1 MASSKVVPWWHA
13 ETQDSTCPPSSR
25 RTATHKSA
33 RALAN
38 HPTHH
43 HFDRLTFLS
52 KSGTKN
58 DFKRQKTEKPEEGS
72 GWLRFEI
79 PIDGLGRVSGISSR
93 YDRTMVS
100 DSLRDSLEIYL
111 KRIENDVRA
120 NSWKR
125 KLYLEYKYRI
135 FLGCRDDVANL
146 IICILGDYTERRS
159 QRSPGMPAGVSGL
172 VCPNSVYV
180 EQSDS
185 NVGHWILHLA
195 NEKITRFAGK
205 FLHWYES
212 PFQSIALQSD
222 TCLPRPAL
230 TPGRLEATQS
240 PTSSI
245 QQSGESYFLTSDTFR
260 LWIRREEETPGIGYH
275 DYVPA
280 NEQERHNNE

>member
-1 MASSKVVPWWHA
+1 
-13 ETQDSTCPPSSR
+13 
-25 RTATHKSA
+25 
-33 RALAN
+33 
-38 HPTHH
+38 
-43 HFDRLTFLS
+43 
-52 KSGTKN
+52 
-58 DFKRQKTEKPEEGS
+58 
-72 GWLRFEI
+72 
-79 PIDGLGRVSGISSR
+79 
-93 YDRTMVS
+93 MVS

-111 KRIENDVRA
+111 RMIEND
-120 NSWKR
+120 
-125 KLYLEYKYRI
+125 
-135 FLGCRDDVANL
+135 GCRDDVANL

-172 VCPNSVYV
+172 V

>member
-1 MASSKVVPWWHA
+1 ISNLKRRFPLEKLLSVLFSS
-13 ETQDSTCPPSSR
+13 PPYS
-25 RTATHKSA
+25 
-33 RALAN
+33 
-38 HPTHH
+38 
-43 HFDRLTFLS
+43 FLS

-72 GWLRFEI
+72 RWLRFEI
-79 PIDGLGRVSGISSR
+79 PKEEGTRVFVPFKRLKDLLRTIVAFAANCRRMCSSECAATIDGLGRVSGISSR
-93 YDRTMVS
+93 YDRTIVS

-111 KRIENDVRA
+111 RMIEND
-120 NSWKR
+120 
-125 KLYLEYKYRI
+125 
-135 FLGCRDDVANL
+135 GCRDDVANL

-172 VCPNSVYV
+172 V

-222 TCLPRPAL
+222 TCLPRPVL
-230 TPGRLEATQS
+230 TQGRLEATQS